1 LAKEQEAIE
10 DLNIPEDEKLA
21 MEEKLEDNLL
31 DNVDDEIIEA
41 VQGNDTIDNIG
52 DLQNVVETYSE
63 KLIAIESLDQSEE
76 TLDELKSDLN
86 KDVLEAVIDIYQP
99 NDNGE
104 VQNRTDQVLEKLE
117 LEQQFV
123 QDLESV
129 QVMDEEHEKEVEANL
144 EYNAL
149 TDIAESVLDIKD
161 QALEDSKKDIEE
173 VVEYKEDLI
182 ENENKMIVPTETE
195 HDIVEEAVEVLEPN
209 DELVSDISR

>member
-1 LAKEQEAIE
+1 MAKEQEAIE